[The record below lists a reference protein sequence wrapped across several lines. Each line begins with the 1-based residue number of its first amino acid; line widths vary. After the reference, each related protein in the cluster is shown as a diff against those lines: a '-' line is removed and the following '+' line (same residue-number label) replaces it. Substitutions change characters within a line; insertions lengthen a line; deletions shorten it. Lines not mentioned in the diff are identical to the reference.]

1 MGFINIEKL
10 SLVPVP
16 VPVLTHRVGEN
27 NRNKLSFTAAVMNKR
42 SITPRQSLD

>member
-16 VPVLTHRVGEN
+16 VPVLTHREN